1 MRWYVSLYD
10 VNAYG
15 IHTLQTYERY
25 DDFETAQRALS
36 RTTIDYPTQYY
47 IIEHKVGMH
56 APKLS
61 STKPPKREQYTV
73 NNKVKK
79 ALQVDADHNIG
90 TILRRIRALR
100 PNSELTTIQSI
111 VHDIQFYNSV
121 WTKAQ
126 RAYLYEELA
135 KQPCCAKLLHAYDLA
150 HSSSYY
156 I

>member
-1 MRWYVSLYD
+1 MRWYVSLYE

-15 IHTLQTYERY
+15 IQTLETYERY

-36 RTTIDYPTQYY
+36 RTIPQYANQHY
-47 IIEHKVGMH
+47 ELEHKVGMH
-56 APKLS
+56 ATKVVN
-61 STKPPKREQYTV
+61 TKPPKREQYTV
-73 NNKVKK
+73 NNKVKR
-79 ALQVDADHNIG
+79 AFQVDADHNIG
-90 TILRRIRALR
+90 AILRRIRALR

-135 KQPCCAKLLHAYDLA
+135 KQPCCAKLLHAYNEK